1 MRAPLSTLTLAA
13 VALAC
18 GGPSVEPGTPL
29 TEFVYQEQ
37 DVPFV
42 NVDDLRAWMEAGNEG
57 EVVFIDNRNS
67 ILFQDQRIEGARL
80 VPTDRMDLQLSSLP
94 LNKWLIM
101 YCT

>member
-1 MRAPLSTLTLAA
+1 
-13 VALAC
+13 
-18 GGPSVEPGTPL
+18 
-29 TEFVYQEQ
+29 
-37 DVPFV
+37 
-42 NVDDLRAWMEAGNEG
+42 
-57 EVVFIDNRNS
+57 VFIDNRNS